1 MSGTAGSGAT
11 VRMYLEKY
19 QPDKTMLGLHPLE
32 ALGELVEVALKLS
45 NLQEFTGRKEPTVIT
60 YARKGGKEGGIEG
73 GKGRRRRGGEAL
85 IFGFSCTAAKER
97 ARERIMTGREVGG
110 KETQ

>member
-1 MSGTAGSGAT
+1 VIFRLSGTAGSGAT

-60 YARKGGKEGGIEG
+60 
-73 GKGRRRRGGEAL
+73 
-85 IFGFSCTAAKER
+85 
-97 ARERIMTGREVGG
+97 
-110 KETQ
+110 

>member
-1 MSGTAGSGAT
+1 M
-11 VRMYLEKY
+11 RMYLEKY

-60 YARKGGKEGGIEG
+60 
-73 GKGRRRRGGEAL
+73 
-85 IFGFSCTAAKER
+85 
-97 ARERIMTGREVGG
+97 
-110 KETQ
+110 